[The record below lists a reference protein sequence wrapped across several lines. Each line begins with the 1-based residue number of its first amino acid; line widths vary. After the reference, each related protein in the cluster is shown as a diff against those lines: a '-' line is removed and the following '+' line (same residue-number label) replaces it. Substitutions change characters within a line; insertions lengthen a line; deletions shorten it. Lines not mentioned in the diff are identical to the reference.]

1 MTSSCKSSFSR
12 AVHVALGAH
21 LSTES
26 ATFLLQ
32 GVDSLEKARQ
42 AILGSLLFLKSGEW
56 AYIPLD
62 SSAVTFKNDAL
73 HALVRPS
80 SGGHGKTVPIL
91 ELGATVSGIVP
102 GVLSSH
108 LNETHRQFTQATYAA
123 RVRSSADGDRVVRLV
138 ISRQQDGKLELL
150 LAADGGT
157 GDTSNKYTD
166 LGPAIELIN
175 RRPLSVIS
183 TVMAPPQLPEYVQ
196 DPPDLGVNRTGLGA
210 GGRGRVAPP
219 TLPGSAIAPLR
230 CHTIGEL

>member
-26 ATFLLQ
+26 AAFLLQ

-42 AILGSLLFLKSGEW
+42 ALLGSLLFLKSGEW

-62 SSAVTFKNDAL
+62 SSAVSFKNDAL

-108 LNETHRQFTQATYAA
+108 LNKAHRQFAQATYAA
-123 RVRSSADGDRVVRLV
+123 RVRSSDDGDRVVRLV

-157 GDTSNKYTD
+157 GDTSNK
-166 LGPAIELIN
+166 
-175 RRPLSVIS
+175 
-183 TVMAPPQLPEYVQ
+183 
-196 DPPDLGVNRTGLGA
+196 
-210 GGRGRVAPP
+210 
-219 TLPGSAIAPLR
+219 
-230 CHTIGEL
+230 

>member
-1 MTSSCKSSFSR
+1 
-12 AVHVALGAH
+12 
-21 LSTES
+21 
-26 ATFLLQ
+26 
-32 GVDSLEKARQ
+32 
-42 AILGSLLFLKSGEW
+42 
-56 AYIPLD
+56 
-62 SSAVTFKNDAL
+62 AVTFKNDAL

-196 DPPDLGVNRTGLGA
+196 DPPDVELDAMVATVAADTFRQERASEGA
-210 GGRGRVAPP
+210 DKDA
-219 TLPGSAIAPLR
+219 LED
-230 CHTIGEL
+230 ELERDP